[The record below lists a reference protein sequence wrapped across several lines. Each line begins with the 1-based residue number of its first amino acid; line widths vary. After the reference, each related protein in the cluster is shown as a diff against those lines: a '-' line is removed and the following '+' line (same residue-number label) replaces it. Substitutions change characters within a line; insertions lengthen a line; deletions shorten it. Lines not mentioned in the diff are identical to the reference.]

1 MSIKKDSFIADI
13 LKELEEENVA
23 LFAGA
28 GLSVPAGYVSWIDL
42 LKPIADELDLDIEQ
56 EKHDLVSL
64 AQYHVNVNGNN
75 RSQLNKRLL
84 EEFSQTVEITEN
96 HKILSR
102 LPINTYWTTN
112 YDNLIEKSL
121 AEQNKKPDVKFTKQ
135 HMSLTVPKRD
145 VIVYKMHGDI
155 AHPNDAVLT
164 KDDYERYHIK
174 MDLYLSALKGDL
186 LTKTFI
192 FIGFS
197 FTDPNLDYIL
207 SRVRLACVEQRRH
220 YCFLKKVSKNEDD
233 KQADFEYK
241 KRKQD
246 LFIGDLKRFN
256 ICTVLVDEYNEITQ
270 ILGEIETKHK
280 QKNIFIS
287 GAAKE
292 YGTWGRDK
300 SEQFI
305 SELSKQLI
313 ENGYKIISGF
323 GLGIGSAVI
332 SGALNAI
339 YSNPS
344 KYSKDDLILRP
355 FPQNEE
361 GKVLWTPYRKDMIDY
376 AGVAIFI
383 FGNKVDKQGN
393 IVLSNGMREEFE
405 IAKNNKLLL
414 IPIGATGYMA
424 NTLWEE
430 VKSIYEGNEA
440 LRDVYLELG
449 SQDKEPEEIMALIL
463 KFLQKIK

>member
-1 MSIKKDSFIADI
+1 MPIKKESFVEDI
-13 LKELEEENVA
+13 LKELEEENVVI
-23 LFAGA
+23 FAGA
-28 GLSVPAGYVSWIDL
+28 GLSMPAGYVSWIDL
-42 LKPIADELDLDIEQ
+42 LKPIADELGLDIEQ
-56 EKHDLVSL
+56 EKYDLVSL
-64 AQYHVNVNGNN
+64 AQYHVNVNGGN

-84 EEFSQTVEITEN
+84 EEFSQAGKITEN

-121 AEQNKKPDVKFTKQ
+121 LEQNKKPDVKFTKQ

-155 AHPNDAVLT
+155 NHPNDAVLT
-164 KDDYERYHIK
+164 KDDYEKYHVK
-174 MDLYLSALKGDL
+174 MDLYLSTLKGDL

-207 SRVRLACVEQRRH
+207 SRVRLAGTDQRRH
-220 YCFLKKVSKNEDD
+220 YCFLKKVSQYQEEE
-233 KQADFEYK
+233 QAIFEYRQ
-241 KRKQD
+241 RKQE

-256 ICTVLVDEYNEITQ
+256 IRSVLVDEYYDITQ
-270 ILGEIETKHK
+270 ILDEIEKKFK
-280 QKNIFIS
+280 QKNVFIS

-292 YGTWGRDK
+292 YGEWGRDK
-300 SEQFI
+300 SEQFV

-323 GLGIGSAVI
+323 GLGVGSAVI

-339 YSNPS
+339 YNSPL
-344 KYSKDDLILRP
+344 KYSKDDLIIRP
-355 FPQNEE
+355 FPQNVH
-361 GKVLWTPYRKDMIDY
+361 GKELWSKYRQDMIDY
-376 AGVAIFI
+376 AGIAIFL
-383 FGNKVDKQGN
+383 FGNKEENGK

-405 IAKNNKLLL
+405 IAKKNNLIL
-414 IPIGATGYMA
+414 IPIGATGYIS
-424 NTLWEE
+424 NEIWEE
-430 VKSIYEGNEA
+430 IKDIYNQNAILQSI
-440 LRDVYLELG
+440 YLELG
-449 SQDKEPEEIMALIL
+449 NHNKEPKEIIGLIL
-463 KFLQKIK
+463 KFLKQIK